1 MSRGGTVCLLFCQKQ
16 EKKWKWNEKNV
27 NSKFTDLCKNRKTV
41 ELWIES
47 IGEWKCTYWLI
58 LRVLIRNNGH
68 VVWECKQLMCGW
80 VSESNKPRTFTQET
94 AARVKPKVN
103 GEFFQLTWR
112 NVTFKYLFSLKPWF
126 IPKSSR
132 VILEPKPNKVLPLK
146 PYNTV
151 MLK

>member
-1 MSRGGTVCLLFCQKQ
+1 
-16 EKKWKWNEKNV
+16 
-27 NSKFTDLCKNRKTV
+27 
-41 ELWIES
+41 
-47 IGEWKCTYWLI
+47 
-58 LRVLIRNNGH
+58 
-68 VVWECKQLMCGW
+68 MCGW

-151 MLK
+151 MLKQKKNYTDVVLLKKFKKKLASGIDEKAGSVFN